1 MLKGMRKKRE
11 TGYRGYLYRLILP
24 PLLSFFPCCAT
35 HSSHKEVDIKIHI
48 WIFYT
53 FVVKIA
59 DLHDVITPHSTCKM
73 IVKSFK
79 ASNVI
84 SVGLSTL

>member
-24 PLLSFFPCCAT
+24 PLLGFFPCCAT
-35 HSSHKEVDIKIHI
+35 QSSHKEVDIKTHI

-59 DLHDVITPHSTCKM
+59 DLHGVITPHNTCNK

-79 ASNVI
+79 ASNAI
-84 SVGLSTL
+84 SVGLFTP